1 MASRRGIFPVYLAP
15 KEHKMAVIT
24 SLPLVA
30 GVTGHVT
37 IGDAN
42 AGDAPLANS
51 TITWSV
57 ITGPI
62 TVTPDPAG
70 GFFIDSPSPG
80 TRAIKATYS
89 SGPVTIVLPQLL
101 VNVSAAVAPEYLSP

>member
-1 MASRRGIFPVYLAP
+1 
-15 KEHKMAVIT
+15 MAVIT
-24 SLPLVA
+24 SLSMVA

-42 AGDAPLANS
+42 AGDAPLPDS
-51 TITWSV
+51 TITWAV

-62 TVTPDPAG
+62 TVSSDPAG
-70 GFFIDSPSPG
+70 GFFVDSPSPG

-89 SGPVTIVLPQLL
+89 SGAVTIVLLQLL
-101 VNVSAAVAPEYLSP
+101 VNVSAAVMPEYLSP